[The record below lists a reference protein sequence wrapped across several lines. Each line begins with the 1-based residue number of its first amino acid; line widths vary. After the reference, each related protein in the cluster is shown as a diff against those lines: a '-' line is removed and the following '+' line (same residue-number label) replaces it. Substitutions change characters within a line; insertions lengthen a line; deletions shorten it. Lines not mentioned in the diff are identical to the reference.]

1 MDVDSSA
8 VSNQCSAS
16 SEPQSGRIENSYVS
30 DLVAKTVGIMEGGVH
45 HVLSD
50 VVLNEVEDCLK
61 ELHELFSD
69 ADEEQQ
75 SDMISEILSHPKN
88 LHTYYKFAD
97 KVYEGESIPTNKQL
111 MKCC

>member
-8 VSNQCSAS
+8 VSNLCSAS

-30 DLVAKTVGIMEGGVH
+30 ALVAKTVGIMEGGVH

-50 VVLNEVEDCLK
+50 IVLNEVEDCLK